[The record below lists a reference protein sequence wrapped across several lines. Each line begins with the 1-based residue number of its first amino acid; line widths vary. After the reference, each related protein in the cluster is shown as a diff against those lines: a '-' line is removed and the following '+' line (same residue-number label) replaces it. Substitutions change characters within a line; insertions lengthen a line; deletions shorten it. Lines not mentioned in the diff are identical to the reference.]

1 MFNLKP
7 AISSEYP
14 QRTIEN
20 NIPLLFFFAPWSQNN
35 EARCQGKLKLVD
47 VVNRACV
54 MQWQKADTES
64 KLDIWIPCKT
74 LSYLIFPILNEGF
87 TTWAN

>member
-7 AISSEYP
+7 AISSECP

-47 VVNRACV
+47 VVNRTGV
-54 MQWQKADTES
+54 MQ
-64 KLDIWIPCKT
+64 
-74 LSYLIFPILNEGF
+74 
-87 TTWAN
+87 